1 MSVQTDEV
9 RDVPCGT
16 SGGVLIEFGTI
27 EVVNRLNKEYAQ
39 ETVKNYTVNYDK
51 TWIFDKIHHEINQFC
66 SKHTLQQVFIDEF
79 DTLDENLVE
88 QLNKDLGK
96 WAPGIDILS
105 IRVSKPRIPE

>member
-16 SGGVLIEFGTI
+16 SGGVLIEFGAI
-27 EVVNRLNKEYAQ
+27 EVVNRLNKELAQ

-51 TWIFDKIHHEINQFC
+51 TWIFDKIHQEINQFC

-88 QLNKDLGK
+88 QLNKDLK
-96 WAPGIDILS
+96 TWAPGIDILS